1 MDNTITL
8 TDRRPAPRAAAA
20 AVADAVAL
28 QEVIDALNSLIETCA
43 DGAYGFASCADYS
56 NISRHR
62 TLFRQ
67 RARECDEAGK
77 LLHAL
82 VLSLGG
88 QPARGGSTSGMLH
101 RGWVA
106 VRGTLSG
113 LRDQSI
119 LAECERGETV
129 ALERYRAALGLRLP
143 NDVRT
148 AVQQQCRGVET
159 NLDQMQLLREA
170 EKALA

>member
-1 MDNTITL
+1 MANTL
-8 TDRRPAPRAAAA
+8 TLTERQPAAQAGT
-20 AVADAVAL
+20 ADAP
-28 QEVIDALNSLIETCA
+28 QEVIDTLNNLIETCA

-77 LLHAL
+77 QLHAL
-82 VLSLGG
+82 VLRLGG

-129 ALERYRAALGLRLP
+129 ALERYRNALEQHLP
-143 NDVRT
+143 SDVRT
-148 AVQQQCRGVET
+148 AVQRHYRGVEQ
-159 NLDQMQLLREA
+159 NLVQMLLLRES
-170 EKALA
+170 ERALA

>member
-1 MDNTITL
+1 MPTTAPSPYPPTASEPSLSTSERAVVDTL
-8 TDRRPAPRAAAA
+8 
-20 AVADAVAL
+20 
-28 QEVIDALNSLIETCA
+28 NGLIETCA

-62 TLFRQ
+62 ALFRQ
-67 RARECDEAGK
+67 RAQQCKEAGEQ
-77 LLHAL
+77 LHML
-82 VLSLGG
+82 VLRLGG
-88 QPARGGSTSGMLH
+88 VPTRGGSASGALH

-129 ALERYRAALGLRLP
+129 ALERYHGALEQALPADVRVLVQRHVDGLR
-143 NDVRT
+143 
-148 AVQQQCRGVET
+148 T
-159 NLDQMQLLREA
+159 NLGQIRILRETELGA
-170 EKALA
+170 V